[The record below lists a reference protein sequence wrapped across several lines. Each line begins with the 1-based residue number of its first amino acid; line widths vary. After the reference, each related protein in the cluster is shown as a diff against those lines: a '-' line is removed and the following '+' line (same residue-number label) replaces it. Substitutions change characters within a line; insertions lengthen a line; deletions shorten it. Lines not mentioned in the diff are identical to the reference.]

1 MPQVKRTRKTWFKY
15 QHLNKNKDQFL
26 ERIFHGL
33 EMNLTMKCA
42 QLTSITSGQDMAP
55 ASIAME

>member
-1 MPQVKRTRKTWFKY
+1 MKRTWKTWFKY
-15 QHLNKNKDQFL
+15 HHLNKNKDKFS
-26 ERIFHGL
+26 ERISHGL
-33 EMNLTMKCA
+33 ELNLTMKCA